1 MKNNIILTI
10 VCCMLMSSTPHKYTM
25 LCLGDSYTIG
35 EAVAEEARFP
45 NQAAALLESKGFA
58 FDKPKIIAKTGWTT
72 DELAAAI
79 VEEKPAGKFDVVTLL
94 IGVNNQYRSRD
105 KENYRQEFTALL
117 HTAIAFSESG
127 KKGVFVVSI
136 PDWGVTPFAKKDSRP
151 AKEIGAQIDAFNAI
165 VNFSRHGDLR
175 VDIALAVDP
184 GTDIAKARQVILA
197 VCGSNEKVLKTPA
210 PSVSVLKMADGAVT
224 LAIRP
229 YATPANY
236 WDVYFGIQEEIKI
249 AFEQAGIQG
258 PTPHRVI
265 ITKS

>member
-165 VNFSRHGDLR
+165 GKEV
-175 VDIALAVDP
+175 ALANGVHFIEITKESRKA
-184 GTDIAKARQVILA
+184 GTDASLIAEDGLHPSASMYRHWAELLAKGVEGIL
-197 VCGSNEKVLKTPA
+197 
-210 PSVSVLKMADGAVT
+210 
-224 LAIRP
+224 
-229 YATPANY
+229 
-236 WDVYFGIQEEIKI
+236 
-249 AFEQAGIQG
+249 
-258 PTPHRVI
+258 H
-265 ITKS
+265 